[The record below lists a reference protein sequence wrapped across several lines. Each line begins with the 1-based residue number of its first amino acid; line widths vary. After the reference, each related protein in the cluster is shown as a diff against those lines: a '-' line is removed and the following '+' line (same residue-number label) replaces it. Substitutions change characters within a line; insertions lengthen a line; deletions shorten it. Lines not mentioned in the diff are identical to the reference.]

1 MTNEEF
7 IYFKSM
13 IDSVIEEYLQNDAS
27 LNYEE
32 LIGYAYEGL
41 NLALMSIT
49 DSFSFEKVRESI
61 NTSIKNGIKYERD
74 IFTLNESIR
83 LADSIS
89 ECINTD
95 LEEEED
101 SELLSL
107 LNFAFRDLSKREKM
121 ALTMLYYQDMPSEIV
136 AQELHVSDPE
146 VKDIETSALE
156 RLNSPYVRRLLQ
168 NYIQ

>member
-83 LADSIS
+83 LADLIS
-89 ECINTD
+89 ECLNTD

-121 ALTMLYYQDMPSEIV
+121 ALTMLYYQDMPFDIV

>member
-107 LNFAFRDLSKREKM
+107 LNFAFRDLSKREKT
-121 ALTMLYYQDMPSEIV
+121 ALTMLYYQDMPSDIV